1 MFTSG
6 RPSGHGEAIGNHGVS
21 AAAAAAVPGIY
32 GVGAGIALH
41 GAGRRA
47 PRQLEV
53 LRLRQRGAPPRACQ
67 LLLALTA
74 PGPFASSGGIIRA
87 YIARAL
93 RAPSRCYWSPR
104 RPAVSQLACVP
115 PQNFPSRVVCNRESC
130 GAAKDER
137 ADNHALAAT
146 TATAQADAPP
156 RKPTVLEMA
165 EAAVKKAAEKRLE
178 KRLDVDFEARRLER
192 IAEQEARDKRQAKKR
207 AKKKRKKGQHKPQGV
222 ATDTMV
228 ATAAVAAGAAA
239 AVASPQKLG
248 VISDSRAVAEPQPAA
263 VATHGGP
270 DTPGL

>member
-1 MFTSG
+1 MRTS
-6 RPSGHGEAIGNHGVS
+6 
-21 AAAAAAVPGIY
+21 
-32 GVGAGIALH
+32 L
-41 GAGRRA
+41 
-47 PRQLEV
+47 
-53 LRLRQRGAPPRACQ
+53 
-67 LLLALTA
+67 
-74 PGPFASSGGIIRA
+74 
-87 YIARAL
+87 AL

-207 AKKKRKKGQHKPQGV
+207 AKKKRKKGGQHTGKPQGV
-222 ATDTMV
+222 ATGTMV
-228 ATAAVAAGAAA
+228 ATAAAAGAAA
-239 AVASPQKLG
+239 AVASQQKLG